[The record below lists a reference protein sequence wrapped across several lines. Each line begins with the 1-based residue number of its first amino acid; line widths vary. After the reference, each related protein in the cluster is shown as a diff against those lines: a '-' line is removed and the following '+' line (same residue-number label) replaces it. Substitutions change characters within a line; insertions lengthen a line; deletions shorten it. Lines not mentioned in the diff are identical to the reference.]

1 MRNTNRPQPSAA
13 QFSSPGSFLSQRSS
27 PPSAPAPAAPNPQND
42 TYRADYKPDF
52 LQPPTQQ
59 PTVTPSAGANRPQS
73 ITEQY
78 DLARQQLTTPAP
90 VEGFAT
96 EKQRRDY
103 AWQVRNDPLAARDTA
118 LEYQRTY
125 QRSPTPSASPP
136 AHPTNFSGPRQRF
149 S

>member
-1 MRNTNRPQPSAA
+1 MRNIGRPQPSAA

-27 PPSAPAPAAPNPQND
+27 APSVPGPAAPNPQND

-52 LQPPTQQ
+52 LQPATQQ
-59 PTVTPSAGANRPQS
+59 SVATSPSASSRPQS

-78 DLARQQLTTPAP
+78 DLARQQLTSPAP
-90 VEGFAT
+90 VEGFTT

-103 AWQVRNDPLAARDTA
+103 AWQVRDDPLSARDTA
-118 LEYQRTY
+118 LEYQRIY
-125 QRSPTPSASPP
+125 QRGPTPPASPP
-136 AHPTNFSGPRQRF
+136 TRPANFSGPRQRF